1 MGILHK
7 LTLALR
13 RLDPGN
19 QLWRELQREIAT
31 KRAADAFG
39 TDDSTA
45 RERELEEISRT
56 FDQYR
61 DSDFGRKLYLIQNGI
76 YGVDLQPVA
85 TQIAKLRFF
94 ISLAIEQQPNADPAD
109 NYGIRPLPNLETRFV
124 AADTLLALGGL
135 NRELVS
141 PQTEDLQ
148 RQLNAN
154 RERHFHANTRSLKLR
169 YRNQD
174 RELRQQLADSLA
186 ASGLDAD
193 HAKRV
198 AAWDPY
204 DQNAHADWF
213 DPQYMFGV
221 SDGFDVVI
229 GNPPYVQLQA
239 NGGRLANYYKDAGY
253 RTFAR
258 SGDIYQ
264 LFYERGCQILKPDG
278 GLLTYITSNSWLK
291 AEYGKATRRLFAE
304 SHTPLLLL
312 ELGKDVFESAIVDS
326 SVLVLQ
332 TGGQSGPFPAVD
344 LDRLA
349 VKEIPPAAELWGIA
363 QPENESP
370 WSVLSLLEHSV
381 MEKMQGKGTP
391 LKDWGLAIFRGIT
404 TGLNVAFIIDD
415 STKKTLVAKDPK
427 SADIIKPI
435 LRGEDIARYRARW
448 ERKWLITTFPSL
460 KLDIE
465 DYPAVSGHLLSYGK
479 DRLEQSG
486 KSLPSGGRSRKKT
499 NHSWFEIQDS
509 TNYHGEFLKEKLFWM
524 DMAGNG
530 RFSFSNTEM
539 YCNNKGYL
547 ITGSSLKYLCALLN
561 SSLVTWFVKHTAPTT
576 GMGLTEW
583 TKVSVERIP
592 IPKISA
598 AEQEPYIALVEEIL
612 TAKEANPQ
620 ADTRPLEREIDR
632 LVYQLYGLTEEEN
645 TAIERSL
652 GLGQ

>member
-39 TDDSTA
+39 TDDSAA

-141 PQTEDLQ
+141 PQTEELQ

-186 ASGLDAD
+186 ASGLAAD
-193 HAKRV
+193 HAARV

-204 DQNAHADWF
+204 DQNARADWF

-229 GNPPYVQLQA
+229 ANPPYVRQ
-239 NGGRLANYYKDAGY
+239 RKS
-253 RTFAR
+253 RPR
-258 SGDIYQ
+258 
-264 LFYERGCQILKPDG
+264 
-278 GLLTYITSNSWLK
+278 
-291 AEYGKATRRLFAE
+291 ATRTR
-304 SHTPLLLL
+304 
-312 ELGKDVFESAIVDS
+312 
-326 SVLVLQ
+326 
-332 TGGQSGPFPAVD
+332 
-344 LDRLA
+344 
-349 VKEIPPAAELWGIA
+349 W
-363 QPENESP
+363 
-370 WSVLSLLEHSV
+370 
-381 MEKMQGKGTP
+381 
-391 LKDWGLAIFRGIT
+391 
-404 TGLNVAFIIDD
+404 
-415 STKKTLVAKDPK
+415 PK
-427 SADIIKPI
+427 P
-435 LRGEDIARYRARW
+435 
-448 ERKWLITTFPSL
+448 
-460 KLDIE
+460 
-465 DYPAVSGHLLSYGK
+465 
-479 DRLEQSG
+479 
-486 KSLPSGGRSRKKT
+486 
-499 NHSWFEIQDS
+499 
-509 TNYHGEFLKEKLFWM
+509 M
-524 DMAGNG
+524 
-530 RFSFSNTEM
+530 
-539 YCNNKGYL
+539 
-547 ITGSSLKYLCALLN
+547 
-561 SSLVTWFVKHTAPTT
+561 PT
-576 GMGLTEW
+576 
-583 TKVSVERIP
+583 R
-592 IPKISA
+592 
-598 AEQEPYIALVEEIL
+598 
-612 TAKEANPQ
+612 
-620 ADTRPLEREIDR
+620 
-632 LVYQLYGLTEEEN
+632 
-645 TAIERSL
+645 
-652 GLGQ
+652 